1 MTQYYHFFILKVVP
15 KPHLR
20 PNGCVVP
27 RIEMLTYL
35 RIRSAS
41 NTRDALPLNLIWG
54 FEATFRLISDGSQ
67 TTKLI
72 SSSMT
77 KIVDLHHYRTQ
88 MVEQRAF
95 GPWRKRFGETYDAN
109 TRLSDLS
116 DKTLFFLAQ
125 PGEESSMAYYEIIMG
140 VLDLG
145 PATKFNYLASEQQM
159 RVVDIHLFLADQMR
173 FEMMRRLKW
182 LDALYCQNNSFVEM
196 VQDFERIKTSCSEK
210 PPELA
215 PFHPGQATYRK
226 LAARDKEVFIRQL
239 LREALEEFEKQIKT

>member
-1 MTQYYHFFILKVVP
+1 MA
-15 KPHLR
+15 
-20 PNGCVVP
+20 C
-27 RIEMLTYL
+27 
-35 RIRSAS
+35 
-41 NTRDALPLNLIWG
+41 NL
-54 FEATFRLISDGSQ
+54 ASDGSQ

-215 PFHPGQATYRK
+215 WHRCIRARQPTGNLPPETRRSSFASCCEKHWKNLRSKSK
-226 LAARDKEVFIRQL
+226 LE
-239 LREALEEFEKQIKT
+239 

>member
-1 MTQYYHFFILKVVP
+1 
-15 KPHLR
+15 
-20 PNGCVVP
+20 
-27 RIEMLTYL
+27 
-35 RIRSAS
+35 
-41 NTRDALPLNLIWG
+41 
-54 FEATFRLISDGSQ
+54 
-67 TTKLI
+67 
-72 SSSMT
+72 MT
-77 KIVDLHHYRTQ
+77 KVVDLHHYRTR

-95 GPWRKRFGETYDAN
+95 GPWQKRFGEAYDAN

-125 PGEESSMAYYEIIMG
+125 PGEESSMAYYEMIMG
-140 VLDLG
+140 VLDWG

-196 VQDFERIKTSCSEK
+196 VQDYERMKTSCSNK

-215 PFHPGQATYRK
+215 PSHPGQATYQK

-239 LREALEEFEKQIKT
+239 LREALEEFEKRLES